1 MQHLIMRSGSEVI
14 LKSVTNYCSSVLSI
28 LKS

>member
-1 MQHLIMRSGSEVI
+1 MIIHSGSEVI
-14 LKSVTNYCSSVLSI
+14 LESVTNYCSSVLSI